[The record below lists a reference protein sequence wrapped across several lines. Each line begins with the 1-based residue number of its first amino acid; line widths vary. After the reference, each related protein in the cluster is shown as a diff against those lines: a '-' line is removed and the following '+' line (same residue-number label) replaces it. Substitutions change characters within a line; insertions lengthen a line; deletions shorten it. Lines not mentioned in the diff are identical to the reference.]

1 MTNKK
6 RKLLDGSEVP
16 TFDYDIILKVRT
28 RCPEKWRLKDLE
40 TGEEYIGQSTNEPN
54 SFDWKK
60 VEWEIG
66 KISINS
72 ITK

>member
-1 MTNKK
+1 MINKNVKGGTASPK
-6 RKLLDGSEVP
+6 RTLLDGSEVP
-16 TFDYDIILKVRT
+16 AFNHDIILKVRT

-60 VEWEIG
+60 VE
-66 KISINS
+66 
-72 ITK
+72 